1 MRIIQDKG
9 RKSNARFQR
18 IWPCKPKTCRAIR
31 GNCGPPFSAAG
42 SGGRGECGR
51 RDLIR
56 LAVPGKCRARR
67 RSLAFFDRCGNCG
80 FAASAPGGAKPQ
92 FPRARWARG
101 DQLPFLRRRN
111 KYPPSVGWGIFVW
124 RRRRDL
130 NPRGVFR
137 HPTPLAGEP
146 LRPLGY
152 FCMPMLLEYISTRAG

>member
-1 MRIIQDKG
+1 M
-9 RKSNARFQR
+9 
-18 IWPCKPKTCRAIR
+18 
-31 GNCGPPFSAAG
+31 
-42 SGGRGECGR
+42 
-51 RDLIR
+51 IR
-56 LAVPGKCRARR
+56 LAVPEKCCARR
-67 RSLAFFDRCGNCG
+67 CSLAFFDRCGNCG

-92 FPRARWARG
+92 FP
-101 DQLPFLRRRN
+101 LLRRRN

-152 FCMPMLLEYISTRAG
+152 FCMPLGYSSTAGRACQGKSQGRKRKKSGEKAEKVGGESGKTQGRERKNASGKARSSQVADVRVRRRRRRRR